1 MNEDNIKKTVR
12 EFYDQVG
19 WQTIGET
26 LYQNAQY
33 EDLRPVS
40 QEYLQRCHM
49 RVKRHLAP
57 QGDYFLDAG
66 SGPVQYPAYLTYSE
80 GYQKRVCV
88 DISIVALK
96 EARKRVGEHGFYVV
110 ADVAHLPF
118 KSELFDGISSL
129 HTIHHVPMEDKLPA
143 YDGLYR
149 VLKPGRSIVVVDG
162 WTKAPLMELLR
173 GFMDFMK
180 QTRAWVKPGEHKN
193 KGDSSKGD
201 EATDK
206 SKIQP
211 RADLTSPAGTFVQKL
226 DADWLIEALT
236 GRMDFE
242 ILVWRSVSVAFL
254 RAVIYSEWG
263 GRFWLRVLV
272 WFEERFP
279 RLLGRIGQYPLVL
292 IRKPPVVEEMD
303 KSPSE
308 V

>member
-1 MNEDNIKKTVR
+1 MNEENVKQTVR

-40 QEYLQRCHM
+40 QDYLHRCHL
-49 RVKRHLAP
+49 RVKRHLVP
-57 QGDYFLDAG
+57 RGDYFLDAG
-66 SGPVQYPAYLTYSE
+66 SGPVQYPEYLTYSE

-110 ADVAHLPF
+110 ADIAHLPF
-118 KSELFDGISSL
+118 RSELFDGITSL
-129 HTIHHVPMEDKLPA
+129 HTIHHVPMEDKLPTYA
-143 YDGLYR
+143 GLYR
-149 VLKPGRSIVVVDG
+149 VLKPGRTLVAVDG
-162 WTKAPLMELLR
+162 WTKSPLMEHLR
-173 GFMDFMK
+173 GLMKFMK
-180 QTRAWVKPGEHKN
+180 RIRAWIKHEEHISIGGSIE
-193 KGDSSKGD
+193 GDQ
-201 EATDK
+201 AMAK
-206 SKIQP
+206 SEIKS
-211 RADLTSPAGTFVQKL
+211 REGSDSPAGTFVQKL

-236 GRMDFE
+236 GRMDFD
-242 ILVWRSVSVAFL
+242 IFVWRSVSVAFL
-254 RAVIYSEWG
+254 RSVIYPDWG
-263 GRFWLRVLV
+263 GRFWLRVLF

-292 IRKPPVVEEMD
+292 IRKPPLVEKTE
-303 KSPSE
+303 KSPSD